1 MIPTIGIFA
10 DCETTHIRTRPSALL
25 PCRALQAW
33 RSQMTAIARALSR
46 AMVTVADVE
55 IVKQL
60 LLFALAGLFVSV
72 LIMTYGIDLSPGFF

>member
-1 MIPTIGIFA
+1 VIQLTFA
-10 DCETTHIRTRPSALL
+10 RGHPGYSTAGRCKHG
-25 PCRALQAW
+25 

-46 AMVTVADVE
+46 ALVTVTIADVE

-72 LIMTYGIDLSPGFF
+72 LIMTYGVDLSPGFF